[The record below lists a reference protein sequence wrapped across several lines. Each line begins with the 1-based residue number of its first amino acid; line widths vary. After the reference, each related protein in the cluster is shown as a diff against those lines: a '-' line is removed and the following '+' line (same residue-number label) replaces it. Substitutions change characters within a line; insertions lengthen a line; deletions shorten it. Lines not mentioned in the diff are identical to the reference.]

1 MSTSEKKTV
10 DGTLFAFGRE
20 LEILEVR
27 GHEGISQ
34 LFAYD
39 LVAEAKLPVPDLAA
53 LVGGPATLTL
63 RSVGSQRS
71 VAGYVERVSVLAR
84 DNDKM
89 HVSLRLRPHVHR
101 QSIGRDCYAW
111 QHVDVVDL
119 IRHRLTDVG
128 MPVRYELGRNYDK
141 AEYRSQYREDD
152 WTFLSRSMEEEG
164 IFYWFD
170 HSGGETTLVFGD
182 DSRAADDLEGGAPI
196 VFRFEGFS
204 SEDEVVH
211 DLGTSSTVIS
221 HKWTLGSFDPTRPRL
236 KVRGETGA
244 GKLEVYDC
252 PGGGPPTSDACTRR
266 TVTQREEAGARRK
279 TIWGR
284 SNSVRLVPGRVV
296 EIYGHPVSSL
306 DGRYLVTEVELA
318 APHAFEDGLTS
329 FKAVAVD
336 VPFRPRVVTPPA
348 KQAGIQMG
356 VVIGAPGSEVHPS
369 ELGQVRVQLHWDRT
383 GARDDKS
390 GTWMR
395 VAQRGAPGSMLI
407 PRIGWNV
414 ATFNEE
420 GAVDAPSVL
429 CRIHDAEHPPAY
441 ALPYNKTRTVFKTAT
456 TPGGGSFNEIYFEDR
471 AGAEEMFIHA
481 SRDMTVFAKNDKVEQ
496 IENDSWRTVGN
507 RHERFIDAN
516 ADESVSSHQT
526 TTVGGDETLKV
537 GNMRSRNVAASEVHT
552 VGGSRRIKIG
562 GGFSQSTKNTRTLK
576 CPIQMDISLGQISE
590 EAKISTTTV
599 GGALVRVSAQT
610 IDEQSKTVTLDTVG
624 GARVEIAKAAR
635 TLDVG
640 KYLFEAV
647 GGILQIKTDENFID
661 GAHETSK
668 WLVGAALSGKAKEVV
683 AEAEIDV
690 RIKCGAST
698 ITVTKDEIRFEA
710 SKIDLSGAKI
720 DATASTIEHNS

>member
-1 MSTSEKKTV
+1 MSTSDKKTV

-20 LEILEVR
+20 LELLSAR
-27 GHEGISQ
+27 GREGLSE
-34 LFAYD
+34 LFRYD
-39 LVAEAKLPVPDLAA
+39 VVAEATLPVPSVDEMVGAPAQLMLRAA
-53 LVGGPATLTL
+53 GA
-63 RSVGSQRS
+63 QRTVS
-71 VAGYVERVSVLAR
+71 GYVESVQVLAR

-111 QHVDVVDL
+111 QDVNVVDL
-119 IRHRLTDVG
+119 IQHRLSDVG
-128 MPVRYELGRNYDK
+128 MPVRYELGRSYDK

-152 WTFLSRSMEEEG
+152 WTFLCRSMEEEG

-196 VFRFEGFS
+196 LFRFEGFS
-204 SEDEVVH
+204 SEDEVIH
-211 DLGTSSTVIS
+211 DLGSQSTVIS
-221 HKWTLGSFDPTRPRL
+221 HKWTLGSFDPVKPRL
-236 KVRGETGA
+236 RIRGESG
-244 GKLEVYDC
+244 GGRLEMYDC
-252 PGGGPPTSDACTRR
+252 SGGGPTTSAACTRR
-266 TVTQREEAGARRK
+266 TVTQQEESGARRR
-279 TIWGR
+279 TIAGR
-284 SNSVRLVPGRVV
+284 ANSVRLVPGRVV

-306 DGRYLVTEVELA
+306 NGRYLVTEAELA
-318 APHAFEDGLTS
+318 APHQHKEGLTT
-329 FKAVAVD
+329 FKALAVD
-336 VPFRPRVVTPPA
+336 TPYRPRFATPPA

-356 VVIGAPGSEVHPS
+356 VVIGAPGAEVHPS

-383 GARDDKS
+383 GKRDDKS

-441 ALPYNKTRTVFKTAT
+441 ALPDNKTRVVFKTAT
-456 TPGGGSFNEIYFEDR
+456 TPGGGSFNEIYFEDKS
-471 AGAEEMFIHA
+471 GAEEMFIHA

-496 IENDSWRTVGN
+496 VENDSWRTVGN
-507 RHERFIDAN
+507 RHERWIDGN
-516 ADESVSSHQT
+516 ADESVSSDQF

-537 GNMRSRNVAASEVHT
+537 GEMRSRGVSSNEVHSI
-552 VGGSRRIKIG
+552 GGSRTLKVG
-562 GGFSQSTKNTRTLK
+562 AGFAQSTKNTRTLK
-576 CPIQMDISLGQISE
+576 CPVQIDISLGQISE
-590 EAKISTTTV
+590 EAKFTSTLV

-610 IDEQSKTVTLDTVG
+610 IDEQSKIVTLDTVG
-624 GARVEIAKAAR
+624 GARIEIAKAAR

-640 KYLFEAV
+640 KYLFELV
-647 GGILQIKTDENFID
+647 GGVLTINSDENFID

-668 WLVGAALSGKAKEVV
+668 WLVGAALSGKAKEIV
-683 AEAEIDV
+683 AQAEEDV
-690 RIKCGAST
+690 RIKCGATT
-698 ITVTKDEIRFEA
+698 ITVTKDEIRFE
-710 SKIDLSGAKI
+710 STKIDLSGAKI
-720 DATASTIEHNS
+720 DASASTIEHNS